1 MRRADGMTDIG
12 VQDRTKEAFQSMAVG
27 ELPALYSLARRLV
40 RDGAEDLVQETLI
53 RAYRSFGALKE
64 DEAGARWLKTI
75 LVNVFRD
82 ELRRRARSVEELP
95 VEEVEDF
102 SLYRTLV
109 EVDPLPYS
117 DTLHL
122 DFLRAFGKDDV
133 RDVLMRLPELY
144 RAPLVLRYM
153 DGFATKEI
161 ARMLDTPLG
170 TILARLHRG
179 RKAIR
184 DRDVGVRGGDGSP
197 HGGGTEMTD
206 QQGSIPCSE
215 AVKQLWDYLDHAI
228 SANDQ
233 ERVEKHL
240 SFCRTCCGELEFAKE
255 LRSFL
260 ASNEVEEIPPDV
272 KAHLE
277 RFVQEL

>member
-1 MRRADGMTDIG
+1 MKDVRPGTPIAPSLLCNKVGHPSVLRGEHACETDDGMRDIE
-12 VQDRTKEAFQSMAVG
+12 VQNRTKEAFQSMAVG
-27 ELPALYSLARRLV
+27 QLPALYSLARRLV

-53 RAYRSFGALKE
+53 RAYRSFETLKE
-64 DEAGARWLKTI
+64 DEAGAQWLKSI

-82 ELRRRARSVEELP
+82 ELRKRARSVDELS

-133 RDVLMRLPELY
+133 REVLMRLPVLY

-179 RKAIR
+179 RKR
-184 DRDVGVRGGDGSP
+184 FE
-197 HGGGTEMTD
+197 TEMWAYAEET
-206 QQGSIPCSE
+206 GLL
-215 AVKQLWDYLDHAI
+215 V
-228 SANDQ
+228 
-233 ERVEKHL
+233 
-240 SFCRTCCGELEFAKE
+240 GEV
-255 LRSFL
+255 R
-260 ASNEVEEIPPDV
+260 
-272 KAHLE
+272 
-277 RFVQEL
+277 R